1 MNYEQLSKEI
11 SYALR
16 HAPWEY
22 ELEMDLD
29 GSVLISQLLSAIN
42 EENKYSQEVAKADLE
57 YIIKTSEKKHHEI
70 SGDKIR
76 ALYGHSIP
84 MKIEKSIGNPPD
96 ILYHGT
102 AKRFLDSILQNGLQ
116 PMNRQ
121 YVHLSVDTETA
132 TQVGK
137 RRDNQPIILKIDTK
151 LAFLSGIAF
160 YIGNEKVWLADSI
173 PPQFISVMN
182 K

>member
-1 MNYEQLSKEI
+1 MKKK
-11 SYALR
+11 
-16 HAPWEY
+16 
-22 ELEMDLD
+22 
-29 GSVLISQLLSAIN
+29 
-42 EENKYSQEVAKADLE
+42 KYSREIVEADLE
-57 YIIKTSEKKHHEI
+57 YIIKTSEKKRHEI

-96 ILYHGT
+96 ILYSKT

-121 YVHLSVDTETA
+121 YVHLSADTETA

-137 RRDNQPIILKIDTK
+137 RRDNQPVILKIDTK
-151 LAFLSGIAF
+151 LASLSGIAF
-160 YIGNEKVWLADSI
+160 YIGNEKVRLTDSV
-173 PPQFISVMN
+173 PPQFISVLN
-182 K
+182 T

>member
-1 MNYEQLSKEI
+1 MGIWTWNGSGRFRPDLSVTFCNKW
-11 SYALR
+11 R
-16 HAPWEY
+16 K
-22 ELEMDLD
+22 
-29 GSVLISQLLSAIN
+29 
-42 EENKYSQEVAKADLE
+42 KYSREIVEADLE
-57 YIIKTSEKKHHEI
+57 YIIKTSEKKRHEI
-70 SGDKIR
+70 LGDKIR

-121 YVHLSVDTETA
+121 YVHLSADTETA

-173 PPQFISVMN
+173 PPQFISVLN
-182 K
+182 T

>member
-1 MNYEQLSKEI
+1 MKKK
-11 SYALR
+11 
-16 HAPWEY
+16 
-22 ELEMDLD
+22 
-29 GSVLISQLLSAIN
+29 
-42 EENKYSQEVAKADLE
+42 KYSREIVEADLE
-57 YIIKTSEKKHHEI
+57 YIIKTSEKKRHEI

-96 ILYHGT
+96 ILYSKT

-132 TQVGK
+132 TQAGK
-137 RRDNQPIILKIDTK
+137 RRHNQPVILKIDTK
-151 LAFLSGIAF
+151 LASLSGIAF
-160 YIGNEKVWLADSI
+160 YIGNEKVWLADSV
-173 PPQFISVMN
+173 PPQFISVLN
-182 K
+182 T